1 MTDGMSKSQKTR
13 RGAVY
18 ARVSTDEQAKEGR
31 ASIPHQIE
39 QCKALAASDKIPVAQ
54 SDIFTD
60 DMTGRT
66 MTRPGLSVL
75 LERLD
80 EFSHVYCYDSTRLG
94 RRLAISSAIRD
105 LIEDSGASL
114 RMVAGDT
121 SEMDDESRALM
132 AGVSD
137 VLSEAEVRK
146 LVRRARFGREA
157 RTRSGLPSGRPL
169 AGWRLIRDDRGKV
182 IGAEVDPLLDRFYR
196 DFEALLLQG
205 HAYNSIAHLL
215 QDRGHVNPNTG
226 RMWEPPT
233 LSYLAR
239 HPWNM
244 GHAVYGLRGRVKGW
258 EKVTVENVHAPR
270 WRDPVAVARELERR
284 EALRGRGR
292 WQRSKFG
299 GILRCAFCGS
309 SMIGAGVEK
318 RQVRGELRV
327 YMRYLCGRHA
337 QVIQK
342 RSPKSADCQPNQ
354 ITERATIE
362 QLSAWFLRMATP
374 KGVDVYLRQM
384 QKDGQGAAAA
394 EVKRLARELAAVKRK
409 QAKLIDRLAVVPD
422 RLVPDVRDRLSTLD
436 DQRAGLEQA
445 IGEAQK
451 AAAAVPDL
459 DRVRVHLLELAPRA
473 AELLI
478 QAPPPAVR
486 AALHQVFPQGIP
498 VQKGQLLL

>member
-1 MTDGMSKSQKTR
+1 
-13 RGAVY
+13 VY

-39 QCKALAASDKIPVAQ
+39 QCLVLASTDDVPVAQ
-54 SDIFTD
+54 ADIFTD

-105 LIEDSGASL
+105 LIEDSGATL
-114 RMVAGDT
+114 RMVSGDT
-121 SEMDDESRALM
+121 SEMDDESRALV

-137 VLSEAEVRK
+137 VLSEAEVRR
-146 LVRRARFGREA
+146 LVRRGKFGREA
-157 RTRSGLPSGRPL
+157 RTRRGLPSGRPL
-169 AGWRLIRDDRGKV
+169 AGWRVIRDERGKV
-182 IGAEVDPLLDRFYR
+182 IGAEPDPLLDRFYR
-196 DFEALLLQG
+196 DFETLLLQG

-215 QDRGHVNPNTG
+215 LDLGHVSPNTG

-244 GHAVYGLRGRVKGW
+244 GHAVYGLRGRVRGW
-258 EKVTVENVHAPR
+258 EVVTAENVHPPR
-270 WRDPVAVARELERR
+270 WQNPTAVALELERR

-299 GILRCAFCGS
+299 GILRCAFCGA

-337 QVIQK
+337 QVLQK
-342 RSPKSADCQPNQ
+342 RSPKLADCQPNQ

-362 QLSAWFLRMATP
+362 QLSAWFLKMATP
-374 KGVDVYLRQM
+374 KGVDAYLGQM
-384 QKDGQGAAAA
+384 QKDGQGAAAG
-394 EVKRLARELAAVKRK
+394 EVKRLGRDLAAVKRQ
-409 QAKLIDRLAVVPD
+409 QAKLIDRLSMVPD
-422 RLVPDVRDRLSTLD
+422 RMVGEVRDRLATLD

-445 IGEAQK
+445 IGEAQR
-451 AAAAVPDL
+451 AAGTVPDL
-459 DRVRVHLLELAPRA
+459 GRVRAELLELAPRA
-473 AELLI
+473 AELLT
-478 QAPPPAVR
+478 QAPAPAVR
-486 AALHQVFPQGIP
+486 AALHQVFPQGIQ
-498 VQKGQLLL
+498 VQKGRLLL

>member
-1 MTDGMSKSQKTR
+1 
-13 RGAVY
+13 
-18 ARVSTDEQAKEGR
+18 
-31 ASIPHQIE
+31 
-39 QCKALAASDKIPVAQ
+39 
-54 SDIFTD
+54 
-60 DMTGRT
+60 MTGRALK
-66 MTRPGLSVL
+66 RPGLSVL

-80 EFSHVYCYDSTRLG
+80 EFSHVYCYDATRLG
-94 RRLAISSAIRD
+94 RRLGVSTRIRD
-105 LIEDSGASL
+105 LIEDAGATL
-114 RMVAGDT
+114 RLAVGDT
-121 SEMDDESRALM
+121 SEMDDESRGLV
-132 AGVSD
+132 AGMTDMLSD
-137 VLSEAEVRK
+137 HEVRR
-146 LVRRARFGREA
+146 LVRRGKFGREA
-157 RTRSGLPSGRPL
+157 RTRRGLPPGRPL
-169 AGWRLIRDDRGKV
+169 AGWRVIRDDRGKV
-182 IGAEVDPLLDRFYR
+182 IGAEPDPLFDRFYR

-205 HAYNSIAHLL
+205 HAYNSIAPLL
-215 QDRGHVNPNTG
+215 LDLGHVSLNTG

-258 EKVTVENVHAPR
+258 ETLTAENVHAPR
-270 WRDPVAVARELERR
+270 WRDPAAVAHELERR

-374 KGVDVYLRQM
+374 KGVDAYLGQM

-394 EVKRLARELAAVKRK
+394 EVKRLGRELAAVKRQ
-409 QAKLIDRLAVVPD
+409 QARLIDRLAVVPD
-422 RLVPDVRDRLSTLD
+422 RLVPDVHDRLSTLD
-436 DQRAGLEQA
+436 DQRGGLEQA

-459 DRVRVHLLELAPRA
+459 DRVRADLLDLAPRA
-473 AELLI
+473 AELLT
-478 QAPPPAVR
+478 QAPAPAVR
-486 AALHQVFPQGIP
+486 ASLHQVFPKGIP
-498 VQKGQLLL
+498 VLKGQLLL